1 MLVVAFSACQS
12 TTASPSSPSSS
23 ARSPTAT
30 PISLPACSAGSVAP
44 TGAEPILTGLPAP
57 DDLAVDALGRL
68 LFSDL
73 KTGAVSRL
81 EPNGLVAK
89 VADGIHNPE
98 GIVVRQDG
106 TLLVTEQLRNR
117 VDVVDPTTHAVAS
130 WHVFPNPAGRD
141 GIDGLG
147 RDRASHD
154 VIVPDSPNG
163 VVWRLPDDGS
173 SGVQIGRGMVRPV
186 GADVDVHGNVYV
198 ADEGGAIW
206 RIGGTPLAQVRVVS
220 LRIPDDVLVDRDGS
234 LVVNTLGDGMVH
246 LVSADGTVTTLLAGL
261 HNPQG
266 IALDG
271 AGNLYVTEFDA
282 GRIDRLVRAFV
293 LSPPVVARPD
303 GTHVIVCLSV
313 RRAPGYTLPLAIGL
327 EDTRG
332 GLQSVVAS
340 RLATADMGG
349 VIEVLIDPA
358 DRSGVIDLRVGDGDR
373 ALIAHIALSTAG

>member
-1 MLVVAFSACQS
+1 VIALSTCQS
-12 TTASPSSPSSS
+12 STAGPSPSSS
-23 ARSPTAT
+23 LSPRATAT
-30 PISLPACSAGSVAP
+30 PLQLPACAAGPAP
-44 TGAEPILTGLPAP
+44 AGAEAILTGLPAP
-57 DDLAVDALGRL
+57 DDLAIDAQGRL

-81 EPNGLVAK
+81 EASGLVAK

-117 VDVVDPTTHAVAS
+117 VDVVDPQTHAVVP

-147 RDRASHD
+147 RDRSSHD

-163 VVWRLPDDGS
+163 VVWRLTNDGTNA
-173 SGVQIGRGMVRPV
+173 VLIGRGMVRPV
-186 GADVDVHGNVYV
+186 GADVDVQGNVYV
-198 ADEGGAIW
+198 ADEGGPIW

-220 LRIPDDVLVDRDGS
+220 LRIPDDVVIDRGGS
-234 LVVNTLGDGMVH
+234 VVVNTLGDGMVH
-246 LVSADGTVTTLLAGL
+246 LVAPDGSLTTLLAGL
-261 HNPQG
+261 RNPQG
-266 IALDG
+266 IVLDG

-293 LSPPVVARPD
+293 LGRPAVTRPD
-303 GTHVIVCLSV
+303 ATHVIVCLPV
-313 RRAPGYTLPLAIGL
+313 RRASGYTLPLAVGL
-327 EDTRG
+327 DDTHN

-340 RLATADMGG
+340 RQAIGDLGG
-349 VIEVLIDPA
+349 AIEVAVDPA
-358 DRSGVIDLRVGDGDR
+358 DHSGVIDLRVGDGDR
-373 ALIAHIALSTAG
+373 SLIEQITLSPTG

>member
-1 MLVVAFSACQS
+1 MLVAAFSACQ
-12 TTASPSSPSSS
+12 PSIAGPSALPPS
-23 ARSPTAT
+23 RPVPTAT
-30 PISLPACSAGSVAP
+30 PISLPGCPPGSAAP

-57 DDLAVDALGRL
+57 DDLAIDAQGRL

-73 KTGAVSRL
+73 KSGAVSRL
-81 EPNGLVAK
+81 EPSGLVAK

-117 VDVVDPTTHAVAS
+117 VDVVDPTTHAVAT
-130 WHVFPNPAGRD
+130 WHVFPNTAGRD

-147 RDRASHD
+147 RDRSSRD

-163 VVWRLPDDGS
+163 VVWRLPNDGS
-173 SGVQIGRGMVRPV
+173 TAVQIGGGMVRPV
-186 GADVDVHGNVYV
+186 GADVDLHGDVYV
-198 ADEGGAIW
+198 ADEGGPVW

-246 LVSADGTVTTLLAGL
+246 LVSAEGTVTTLLGGL
-261 HNPQG
+261 RNPQG

-293 LSPPVVARPD
+293 LSPPVVAWPD
-303 GTHVIVCLSV
+303 TTHVIVCLSV

-327 EDTRG
+327 QDTHG
-332 GLQSVVAS
+332 GRQSVVAS
-340 RLATADMGG
+340 RMATADVGG
-349 VIEVLIDPA
+349 AIEVLIDPA
-358 DRSGVIDLRVGDGDR
+358 DRSGVIELRVGDGDR
-373 ALIAHIALSTAG
+373 ALIQHIVLSTAG